1 MFHLIGITLIVA
13 LVQSALSM
21 LGGQYEFYFDHVA
34 LLIVVGGTLTVGM
47 VSYPARDCWEALT
60 SLPQV
65 ARSVSSTLVKDAEKI
80 IKASTLSRLG
90 KGYLKSMAS
99 DKESH
104 HILRDGVDMII
115 SGMTQDEIRD
125 VMTERIYRERQRDE
139 KKVMIFRNLSKYPPA
154 FGLTGTVLGLINMM
168 RGMSANASSSEVG
181 LKMALALIA
190 TLYGL
195 LLANFFLIPIAE
207 QFSVKAD
214 VDKMRKELLLEGL
227 LMIYE
232 KRSPM
237 AVQEMMNSYLENDD
251 KIDLLGLKE
260 AS

>member
-1 MFHLIGITLIVA
+1 MFHLVGITLVIF
-13 LVQSALSM
+13 LVQTSLSM
-21 LGGQYEFYFDHVA
+21 LGGQYEFYFDDVA
-34 LLIVVGGTLTVGM
+34 LLIVVGGTFTVAM
-47 VSYPARDCWEALT
+47 ISYPARECWEALR
-60 SLPQV
+60 SLPNV
-65 ARSVSSTLVKDAEKI
+65 ARSAQENLVSDAQKI
-80 IKASTLSRLG
+80 IQAATVSRLG
-90 KGYLKSMAS
+90 QGYLKSIAN
-99 DKESH
+99 DKETH
-104 HILRDGVDMII
+104 EILRDGVDMII

-181 LKMALALIA
+181 MKMALALIA

-214 VDKMRKELLLEGL
+214 LEKMRKELLLEGL

-232 KRSPM
+232 RRSPM
-237 AVQEMMNSYLENDD
+237 AVQEMMNSYLESDE
-251 KIDLLGLKE
+251 KIDLLGLKG
-260 AS
+260 A